1 MRIEGLRESYSPVN
15 STPIL
20 APTPTEKG
28 LSSSSPLQSL
38 KDISSN
44 NNSLVDYMKKI
55 VYDLSEIPRY
65 SLNKAGMDEAF
76 RYIDNKFKEMG
87 FGENLNKDAV
97 IDYGTLAHQEFSWN
111 KDLFP
116 GYKHLEEIMPSSAKN
131 LIVSFGSKKQ
141 DAEVIVIGGHYDTDS
156 SEMAEFTRGLGNGF
170 KEHANNDT
178 PLKDIAD
185 LVRSTLVNYF
195 NKKGISN
202 PEVATEIKSI
212 NDIAQLPHFNRG
224 ADDNASAVAGV
235 LASASLLKRD
245 KAFIEKLA
253 QKNIRI
259 ECVAFANEEAPF
271 FNHNLMG
278 SQIHAKSLKKT
289 GAKVQALIYEMIG
302 YFDDK
307 EGSQNY
313 PAEKLLKL
321 FYPKKGDFIGV
332 VANHFPGSIEL
343 ARNLKRTFE
352 KSTSLP
358 ASWLAFVEKLLPPI
372 GFSDH
377 KSYWDQGYKAVMITD
392 TSYNRNK
399 NYHVGGD
406 DPEKLDYVRMAEV
419 PKGVMNYLKNIIK

>member
-1 MRIEGLRESYSPVN
+1 MRIEGLTGSYSPVN
-15 STPIL
+15 FTSTLAPTL
-20 APTPTEKG
+20 APTPAQKG
-28 LSSSSPLQSL
+28 LPSSSPLQSL
-38 KDISSN
+38 HDVSSN

-87 FGENLNKDAV
+87 FGENLNKDGV
-97 IDYGTLAHQEFSWN
+97 TDYGTLTHQEFSWN

-156 SEMAEFTRGLGNGF
+156 SEMAEFTRSLGNRL
-170 KEHANNDT
+170 T
-178 PLKDIAD
+178 KDNAD
-185 LVRSTLVNYF
+185 LVRSELVNYF
-195 NKKGISN
+195 NKEGISN
-202 PEVATEIKSI
+202 PEIATEIKSI

-235 LASASLLKRD
+235 LASASLLKQD

-271 FNHNLMG
+271 YNHNLMG

-358 ASWLAFVEKLLPPI
+358 ASWLAFIEKLLPPI

-406 DPEKLDYVRMAEV
+406 DPEKLDYKKMAEV
-419 PKGVMNYLKNIIK
+419 PKGVMTYLKNIIK